1 MSAPWLSEGH
11 PPPTRRS
18 MGGGMGGGARAPCF
32 RQGST
37 GGCLHDLPAPPW
49 PVDQPLGASW
59 AWRPRV
65 VGTERFSPTRPLSC
79 GENAF
84 PQLDEAS
91 CGYEN
96 ATWVKLGEDKVQR
109 KDNDVC
115 TMVHTRT
122 CDVGLSLFSTSS
134 RTTSSNLRH
143 RPPAHSPQRVP
154 PA

>member
-32 RQGST
+32 RQVST
-37 GGCLHDLPAPPW
+37 GGSLHDLPAPPW

-91 CGYEN
+91 CGNKN
-96 ATWVKLGEDKVQR
+96 ASWARIRSLFTQLRSPELWERRSWARIRFSVTAHRFL
-109 KDNDVC
+109 
-115 TMVHTRT
+115 
-122 CDVGLSLFSTSS
+122 GLSLPRVCGGGIVFS
-134 RTTSSNLRH
+134 
-143 RPPAHSPQRVP
+143 AV
-154 PA
+154 